1 MARGY
6 GNNDAPR
13 RDASLDPARRIFKD
27 DAARGT
33 VTEALGGEEERVCA
47 RAFPRAGPGVLVGR
61 PP

>member
-47 RAFPRAGPGVLVGR
+47 QARAC
-61 PP
+61 